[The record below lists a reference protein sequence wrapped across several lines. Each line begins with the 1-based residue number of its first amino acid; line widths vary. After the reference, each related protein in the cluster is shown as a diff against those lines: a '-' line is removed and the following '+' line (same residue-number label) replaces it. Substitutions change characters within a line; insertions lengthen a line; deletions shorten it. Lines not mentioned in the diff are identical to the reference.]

1 MRERFLLMMRVM
13 IVSIIVF
20 LLFPFSLLLL
30 SHSLSLF
37 TFCLKYNRH
46 FKFTVPL
53 NPNWVSHI
61 CGGTSTHQHLHSI
74 SLTFPFRSGNTF
86 FLFFI
91 CTFIW
96 FNCIQLDSVWIP
108 FSRNITVKISKHP
121 FSIDTISDRNM
132 YCVLY
137 MKMIWFIQEGGTRR
151 RKKIREWETE
161 RKMRMQTNKIV
172 NRDDFKC
179 QTGLRLPI
187 QKRLFHSSFVFVP
200 DFKQKL
206 HYPFSL
212 ILSFI

>member
-1 MRERFLLMMRVM
+1 M
-13 IVSIIVF
+13 
-20 LLFPFSLLLL
+20 
-30 SHSLSLF
+30 
-37 TFCLKYNRH
+37 
-46 FKFTVPL
+46 

-61 CGGTSTHQHLHSI
+61 CVGTSTHQHLHSI

-96 FNCIQLDSVWIP
+96 FNCIQLDSVWIS

-121 FSIDTISDRNM
+121 FSIDMISDRNM

-179 QTGLRLPI
+179 QTDLRLPI
-187 QKRLFHSSFVFVP
+187 QKRLSSFFFCFRSWFQTKVT
-200 DFKQKL
+200 L
-206 HYPFSL
+206 PFLS
-212 ILSFI
+212 LSFIHLE